1 MVEKFSSSVTF
12 HNKTICN
19 VEQILMEKTVV
30 MPLPPMMRPGGWV
43 ICRQEQSR
51 ENRERDIFSSERT
64 VTVLKH
70 PERQDLL
77 NVPILLYPDCA

>member
-1 MVEKFSSSVTF
+1 MVERFSSSVTF
-12 HNKTICN
+12 HIKKICN
-19 VEQILMEKTVV
+19 VEQILIEKTAV
-30 MPLPPMMRPGGWV
+30 MSLPSMMRPGGWV
-43 ICRQEQSR
+43 ICRQKQSR
-51 ENRERDIFSSERT
+51 DNHERDILSSERT